1 VNRGGGGSAQTPSA
15 PCHQQAEGGKGRVY
29 LIPSNPRQAP
39 REQGKPAHS
48 PGSIEVTSPCLC
60 WSLFCWSVLV
70 CCCDKNTLTKS
81 NLEDERF
88 VEAYRSTGFRS
99 IMTGKL
105 SGQSRKL
112 AVHFFHP
119 YTGSR
124 MRKWGK
130 ALKFQSLHPE
140 HTSLSKALS
149 SNSSVIFTNRT
160 PQLGMKFSNTR
171 VCGWHLSFKP
181 QPHPTHYLHWAQSR
195 WKEISF
201 YS

>member
-1 VNRGGGGSAQTPSA
+1 MNRGGISSDPICTLSSTSRGRERQSVPHSLKPQTS
-15 PCHQQAEGGKGRVY
+15 
-29 LIPSNPRQAP
+29 P

-181 QPHPTHYLHWAQSR
+181 QPHPTHYLH
-195 WKEISF
+195 
-201 YS
+201 